1 MGVWVVVCL
10 FVCQGVVLVDDAFK
24 VVALTDRV
32 LVVSNRTRELRLMT
46 SSYRS
51 SCEWMDALNGHF
63 EHHQRRMH
71 HDFDSFSP
79 VRHYSPAA
87 WYVDGAAAFAA
98 MAQAMEDAQD
108 QIFISGWWLSPD
120 VQLIRRRAWQLQP
133 DGTHCGVDVCVRLI
147 DIIWRKQTQGVKV
160 HTRTTS
166 VLAVVLWFLVAG
178 SALVVCVHVSD
189 LHSPVQGGGH
199 RHDAQRI
206 CSRQG
211 SIPGAWGPKEH
222 LRHPPP
228 QPPVSELRR
237 TVRVC
242 QPRAGMCGH

>member
-189 LHSPVQGGGH
+189 LHSPVQRGGH